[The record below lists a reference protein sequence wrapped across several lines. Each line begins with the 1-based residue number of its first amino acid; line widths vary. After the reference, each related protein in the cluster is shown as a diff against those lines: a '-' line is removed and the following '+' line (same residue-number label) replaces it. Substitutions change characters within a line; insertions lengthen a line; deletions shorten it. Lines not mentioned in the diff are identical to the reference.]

1 MVSMTTE
8 ANVPELV
15 IGTRIANVLTNSRR
29 LRCIPTVVMTF
40 VIADP

>member
-15 IGTRIANVLTNSRR
+15 IGTRIANVLTNSHRR
-29 LRCIPTVVMTF
+29 RCIPPVAMTF
-40 VIADP
+40 VIVDP